1 MKKMSKHAYAQN
13 ESPTSI
19 RAIDATLTMLIKI
32 PRKNIS
38 AIFQNR
44 RYPMNRSKL
53 MVFGV
58 TRCSLIAIAS
68 QLIRATKKAGK
79 PMMTTNMNAL
89 SAHSFNSNRTF
100 TVSSRLISR
109 SWPWHHQVYVAKH
122 IAEQKADN
130 CGEGENQ
137 HPVKRVGIGPG
148 QNKPATRA
156 NRFVTTGQKAN
167 GYKQITFMADD
178 PGI

>member
-1 MKKMSKHAYAQN
+1 
-13 ESPTSI
+13 
-19 RAIDATLTMLIKI
+19 
-32 PRKNIS
+32 
-38 AIFQNR
+38 
-44 RYPMNRSKL
+44 MNRIKL
-53 MVFGV
+53 MVCGDHA
-58 TRCSLIAIAS
+58 L
-68 QLIRATKKAGK
+68 QLDRNCQPTDQHGKKSGQ
-79 PMMTTNMNAL
+79 TNNDDQHERTQRPL
-89 SAHSFNSNRTF
+89 LQFKQDLHSFEQADF
-100 TVSSRLISR
+100 PFLAL
-109 SWPWHHQVYVAKH
+109 HHQVYVAKH